1 MDRWGLQPRARD
13 VAEVIETMEARGAAS
28 TADATADALGTPTV
42 VAAGTLKFDPATMTG
57 NAVDIQM
64 RDESE
69 VLGATERET
78 VGDITV
84 ESPAFDVAPPRYLD
98 AVVTER
104 GQFPPERVVTL
115 MRELFGEGPTEP
127 WQEP

>member
-1 MDRWGLQPRARD
+1 MDRWGLQPRVRD
-13 VAEVIETMEARGAAS
+13 VAGAIETMEARAAAS
-28 TADATADALGTPTV
+28 IADATADALGTPTV

-57 NAVDIQM
+57 NAVEIEM

-84 ESPAFDVAPPRYLD
+84 ESPAFDVMLPRYLD
-98 AVVTER
+98 AVVTEQ
-104 GQFPPERVVTL
+104 GKFPPERVVTL
-115 MRELFGEGPTEP
+115 LRELFGERPTEH